1 VDPSSCPPSR
11 PCHRAM
17 NALMSGSWLEGP
29 LALLFLVAAM
39 GANIMPSPRQQSGA
53 VRGLPG
59 DVHASRHALTRHW
72 GRPKGLGRASV
83 HPCCCRAISSIL
95 TLIRH
100 PETSRP
106 GVSCVIART
115 LSSVGEFS
123 GLSKIGNRTFR
134 SNRRKLMANFCR
146 TVPPP
151 PGQVE
156 VAALS
161 GSPIGYL
168 MRRDHPL

>member
-1 VDPSSCPPSR
+1 
-11 PCHRAM
+11 M

-59 DVHASRHALTRHW
+59 DVHTYRHALTRHW

-123 GLSKIGNRTFR
+123 GLSKVTGRSGPPYGGDICGVIYVVIDVVMYVVIGVNY
-134 SNRRKLMANFCR
+134 
-146 TVPPP
+146 
-151 PGQVE
+151 
-156 VAALS
+156 AA
-161 GSPIGYL
+161 GSSFGCGTTAPMVRCGEAE
-168 MRRDHPL
+168 DHFGSWG